1 MQYGQRV
8 LQRNQNGDDVEE
20 LQIRLSG
27 FRGTFPDGDFGPGTE
42 LQVVTFQ
49 KDFMKMARPSGIVD
63 SNTLLAID
71 DFAQQFP
78 IDFNALKC
86 PCQQCSGF
94 GQERFKGK
102 YRSGKPKL
110 EMYYLYEYPGVHR
123 LLLWA
128 ARAVFFYA
136 PEYRF
141 TISSGYRCS
150 INNEQKGRKSTNHH
164 GKAIDLDISQPV
176 VDKRDD
182 MIRCDRIRGLLVE
195 KSAAQIGWN
204 ASNRKALE
212 PSNIAP
218 TWVHYDVRCF
228 EREYL
233 QNRFFCTSLTQL
245 DNRLPI
251 DI

>member
-8 LQRNQNGDDVEE
+8 IQRNQKGDDVEE
-20 LQIRLSG
+20 LQIRLAG

-49 KDFMKMARPSGIVD
+49 KDFMKMAKPSGIAD
-63 SNTLLAID
+63 RNTLLAID
-71 DFAQQFP
+71 DFARQFP
-78 IDFNALKC
+78 IDFNTLKC

-110 EMYYLYEYPGVHR
+110 EMYYRYEYPGIHR

-136 PEYRF
+136 PEYKF

-150 INNEQKGRKSTNHH
+150 INNEQKGRTSTNHH

-182 MIRCDRIRGLLVE
+182 MIRCDSLRGLLVE

-228 EREYL
+228 ERKYL
-233 QNRFFCTSLTQL
+233 QDRFFCTSPTQL